1 MSVCRSTA
9 ESLTP
14 RLSQFTRV
22 LEPASSSQSSP
33 SSSPP
38 SRIRSPDRRRDISAG
53 ARPPR
58 ETGIHSHTDHHLA
71 RIELRAPAQL
81 IRGHGSAPGAMRGCT
96 LGQSLWHADAQTRG
110 RARRRARTRRRIT
123 FVFFFAFWRRRK
135 RERWWS
141 SLPTFADLPP
151 GSLPARTITAPASF
165 APPPPTATTSTAA
178 GTRVARAHLPSCMSS
193 SAAAAAVRR
202 RAGRGG
208 GGGGRRLYAV
218 RNRRGGDTGAGEVV
232 LGAAAF
238 APSRARGPRERG
250 EGRG

>member
-58 ETGIHSHTDHHLA
+58 ATGIHSHTDHHLA

-135 RERWWS
+135 KERAVVVVAADVRGPPS
-141 SLPTFADLPP
+141 RLP
-151 GSLPARTITAPASF
+151 
-165 APPPPTATTSTAA
+165 
-178 GTRVARAHLPSCMSS
+178 
-193 SAAAAAVRR
+193 
-202 RAGRGG
+202 
-208 GGGGRRLYAV
+208 
-218 RNRRGGDTGAGEVV
+218 
-232 LGAAAF
+232 
-238 APSRARGPRERG
+238 PSRAPSPPPRHSRHHRRRRRRRRRRVRG
-250 EGRG
+250 